1 MSNAGGSVEHP
12 ERAALRYLDAQVKEA
27 VERLQALR
35 LRAEAAER
43 RSAELQSL
51 LSRFTDD
58 DAAAAR
64 ALTRLGALEAENAQL
79 RERLEQGRAGVE
91 RMMARLRFLE
101 DQR

>member
-1 MSNAGGSVEHP
+1 MSNPGGKVEHP
-12 ERAALRYLDAQVKEA
+12 ERAALRYLDATVKEA
-27 VERLQALR
+27 VARLEALR

-43 RSAELQSL
+43 RSDELEVL
-51 LSRFTDD
+51 LRRFTQDD
-58 DAAAAR
+58 GAAVRSLA
-64 ALTRLGALEAENAQL
+64 RLGALERENAQL